1 MKNFHPK
8 ISKRGKEENT
18 GKGFKKNVME
28 NSQQHT
34 SKKDL
39 NTHKSSDIFLGE
51 KGTRYIEIH
60 PCKICAKTFKT
71 KKEMKNH
78 LRRHGDFPC
87 AKCSKS
93 FSLKSELLSSKH
105 LCNNT
110 KEVICTHCEKSFKFT
125 VAIKRHVRAFHLK
138 ERKFKCKICPKAY
151 TDPTPLRHHIND
163 PHGDG
168 STFYDCI
175 QCKKKFTTKRRF
187 LEHNDKYHKETI
199 EERKPE
205 ADQ

>member
-1 MKNFHPK
+1 
-8 ISKRGKEENT
+8 
-18 GKGFKKNVME
+18 ME

-71 KKEMKNH
+71 RKEMKNH
-78 LRRHGDFPC
+78 LKRHGDFPC
-87 AKCSKS
+87 EKCSKS

-105 LCNNT
+105 PCNNT
-110 KEVICTHCEKSFKFT
+110 EKLICTLCGKSFKFL
-125 VAIKRHVRAFHLK
+125 KRHVRAFHLK

-151 TDPTPLRHHIND
+151 TDPTPLRHHINAS
-163 PHGDG
+163 HGDG
-168 STFYDCI
+168 STFYHCI

-205 ADQ
+205 VD